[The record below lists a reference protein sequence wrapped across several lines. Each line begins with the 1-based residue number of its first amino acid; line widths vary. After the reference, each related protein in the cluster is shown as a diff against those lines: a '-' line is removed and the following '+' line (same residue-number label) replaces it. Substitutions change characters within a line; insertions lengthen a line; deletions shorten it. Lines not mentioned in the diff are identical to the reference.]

1 MTTLDILAS
10 IESLAPDALEG
21 WTELI
26 ADLRSWGVNERTRRF
41 NRDAEA
47 CWAKQLIEGYLA
59 AVKTGA

>member
-1 MTTLDILAS
+1 MVHVGEDTIVLDRPSMTPGQS
-10 IESLAPDALEG
+10 SMC
-21 WTELI
+21 
-26 ADLRSWGVNERTRRF
+26 RF